1 MTDKIQ
7 EAQKLIQA
15 NKKGKVNISGK
26 DYSTVPSRV
35 ESFRRVIKTEDIPDI
50 PSIYTHV
57 VTEGDK
63 VTARAYLAENVEII
77 INDDGKEMVQMK
89 NVVSVGTSEEE
100 RTANKIN
107 RTSAVEVGE
116 TSAVG
121 RMLANL
127 GLHGGQM
134 ASAEEVLNAQKT
146 GNVVELRNR
155 AGSKMKQFQET
166 YAAKTTQ
173 TEVNEYLIEKKDFID
188 WLKKNDPESHR
199 ETMKQINEFKS
210 TLPQE

>member
-7 EAQKLIQA
+7 EAQKLIQQ

-26 DYSTVPSRV
+26 DYSTVPARV
-35 ESFRRVIKTEDIPDI
+35 ESFRRVIKTEDVPDI
-50 PSIYTHV
+50 PAIYTHV
-57 VTEGDK
+57 VAEGDT
-63 VTARAYLAENVEII
+63 VTARAYLAQNIEII
-77 INDDGKEMVQMK
+77 INDDGRECVKMD
-89 NVVSVGTSEEE
+89 NVVSVGTAEED

-155 AGSKMKQFQET
+155 AGSKMKQFQST
-166 YAAKTTQ
+166 YSSKKTQ
-173 TEVNEYLIEKKDFID
+173 KEVNDYLIEKREFID
-188 WLKKNDPESHR
+188 WLKKNDPEGHR
-199 ETMKQINEFKS
+199 VTMKQVNDFKS